1 MHFTNKRF
9 IKVLKENIKTSK
21 EKMGNDANRC
31 SSEEVRVMHNI
42 QEKMSTW
49 LVTKENETLFSPIKV
64 TEGFLIY
71 FVFKWLYLIVQG
83 CKERHLL
90 IVDWLVKQ
98 YRYSGKKFGNDFRNT
113 KRVYN
118 LWPSNYFSGNSS
130 HGNNKNLDK
139 YCMLKICIATSCSYS
154 KENRRQ
160 HQCPLLEYG
169 QTKLLPAQ
177 HIHLGEHYDSIKDVY
192 KASTDGRKFM

>member
-90 IVDWLVKQ
+90 IVDRSPTSYTLLKSAVNSWSSAYLTYSSISNSWPASALEALSPPHSRTTHWLGFPLHHWLFFLSLFCWFLLNLLGSK
-98 YRYSGKKFGNDFRNT
+98 SG
-113 KRVYN
+113 V
-118 LWPSNYFSGNSS
+118 
-130 HGNNKNLDK
+130 NKLF
-139 YCMLKICIATSCSYS
+139 
-154 KENRRQ
+154 
-160 HQCPLLEYG
+160 LERA
-169 QTKLLPAQ
+169 K
-177 HIHLGEHYDSIKDVY
+177 
-192 KASTDGRKFM
+192 